1 MWILAADDDPA
12 VRTSLQRLLERWGYD
27 VRLASDGL
35 EAWQILKRDDAPS
48 IIILD
53 WDMPGMKGIE
63 VCRMLRQ
70 LPKGRNAYVLVLTG
84 RQHKDDLVAAL
95 ESGADEFLSK
105 PFDPRELQL
114 RLAKGIRDITRANG
128 LRGGVEPGPSS
139 NPRMKPPPS
148 GTTLDGKYRL
158 ERKLAE
164 GGMGSVW
171 LGVHLALGVNV
182 AVKFM
187 RPDLAET
194 AAYASFE
201 AEARAAAQLRSE
213 HIVRVYDHGLTEAG
227 APYLVMEYLSGE
239 SLDARIGRLGP
250 MTPPEVVAMVEQA
263 ARALGEA
270 HAHNVIH
277 RDVKSENVLLEIDE
291 ECDFGMRVKLIDFGI
306 ARRVD
311 PREAHDHHSI
321 AGTPC
326 FMSPEYLS
334 GRVPPNP
341 HLDLWGLAACA
352 FDAMTGHRPFDGD
365 TFEEVRRAICDEP
378 LPIPSTFHERVPRGF
393 DAWFA
398 RACAYDPIA
407 RFATAAEL
415 AAALAE
421 AMRPVSEPSARRGS
435 LAQPREPVG
444 FSATEAES
452 ETLPT
457 VGSGR

>member
-12 VRTSLQRLLERWGYD
+12 VRKSLQRLLERWGYD
-27 VRLASDGL
+27 VRLAADGL
-35 EAWQILKRDDAPS
+35 EAWQILKSDDAPS
-48 IIILD
+48 IMILD

-70 LPKGRNAYVLVLTG
+70 LPKGRHAYVLVLTG
-84 RQHKDDLVAAL
+84 RQHKDDLVTAL

-114 RLAKGIRDITRANG
+114 RLAKGIRDITKMNT
-128 LRGGVEPGPSS
+128 LRGSTLDRPSPSS
-139 NPRMKPPPS
+139 HARKPPPS

-250 MTPPEVVAMVEQA
+250 MSPPEVVAMVEQA
-263 ARALGEA
+263 ARALTEA

-277 RDVKSENVLLEIDE
+277 RDVKSENVLLEPDE
-291 ECDFGMRVKLIDFGI
+291 ESVHGMRVKLIDFGI
-306 ARRVD
+306 AKRVD
-311 PREAHDHHSI
+311 PREENDRHAI
-321 AGTPC
+321 AGTPG

-341 HLDLWGLAACA
+341 QLDLWGLAACA

-365 TFEEVRRAICDEP
+365 SFDEVRRTICDEP
-378 LPIPSTFHERVPRGF
+378 LPIPSTFHEGVPRGF

-398 RACAYDPIA
+398 RACAHDPVA
-407 RFATAAEL
+407 RFASAAEL
-415 AAALAE
+415 AAALSDALSSPP
-421 AMRPVSEPSARRGS
+421 ARSAPRV
-435 LAQPREPVG
+435 LHPREPVA
-444 FSATEAES
+444 FSAAEAES
-452 ETLPT
+452 ETHPT
-457 VGSGR
+457 FGPRS